1 MTLRCPACGTRYT
14 TGASFCTRDGS
25 RLLPSE
31 PTAVAA
37 PDPLPGQL
45 LAGRYQVRARVAEGG
60 MAVVYA
66 ADDVVSGE
74 PLALK
79 VLAPVLTGDVTAMT
93 RLRREAELGAL
104 LRHPNVCP
112 ILAMGSAPGGVV
124 FVVMP
129 FLAGETLAQR
139 LQRGVL
145 APAVVAAVVHDV
157 AAGLHA
163 AHTLGIV
170 HRDLKPEN
178 VMICPAGGWAGN
190 GHAAPTA
197 GERCVVMDFGLATS
211 LQARMAAR
219 RLTRTGM
226 VMGTPEFMSPEQ
238 LRDEPLDARSDVYAL
253 ALVACELL
261 TGRLPFDG
269 ETQQEQMLARLQMAP
284 TPLHALHA
292 GLTLPSGV
300 EAVMRRG
307 LAADREQRFPT
318 APAFAAAFAAA
329 VLGSRIHP

>member
-1 MTLRCPACGTRYT
+1 VTLRCPACGTRYT
-14 TGASFCTRDGS
+14 AGASFCTRDGS

-31 PTAVAA
+31 PTVAAA

-74 PLALK
+74 ALALK

-211 LQARMAAR
+211 LQARLAAR
-219 RLTRTGM
+219 RL
-226 VMGTPEFMSPEQ
+226 TPEFMSPEQ

>member
-1 MTLRCPACGTRYT
+1 MTLRCPACGTRYAD
-14 TGASFCTRDGS
+14 GARFCTRDGS
-25 RLLPSE
+25 RLLTVEAP
-31 PTAVAA
+31 PAG

-45 LAGRYQVRARVAEGG
+45 LAGRYRVRARVAEGG

-66 ADDVVSGE
+66 ADDAQTGE
-74 PLALK
+74 ALALK
-79 VLAPVLTGDVTAMT
+79 VLAPVLTGDETAMT

-112 ILAMGSAPGGVV
+112 ILAMASAPGGIV

-139 LQRGVL
+139 LQRTGVL
-145 APAVVAAVVHDV
+145 PPALVARIVLDV
-157 AAGLHA
+157 AAGLDA
-163 AHTLGIV
+163 AHAHGIV

-178 VMICPAGGWAGN
+178 VMICPVAGGA
-190 GHAAPTA
+190 
-197 GERCVVMDFGLATS
+197 ERAVVMDFGLATS
-211 LQARMAAR
+211 RQARMAAR

-253 ALVACELL
+253 ALVTCELL
-261 TGRLPFDG
+261 TGRLPFAG
-269 ETQQEQMLARLQMAP
+269 ETQHEQMLARLQVQ
-284 TPLHALHA
+284 PLALGELRA
-292 GLTLPSGV
+292 DLRLPPAV
-300 EAVMRRG
+300 EGVMRRG

-329 VLGSRIHP
+329 VHGTGPRVWP

>member
-1 MTLRCPACGTRYT
+1 MLRCPACGARY
-14 TGASFCTRDGS
+14 GADARFCTRDGS
-25 RLLPSE
+25 RLVSPD
-31 PTAVAA
+31 AA
-37 PDPLPGQL
+37 EAPADSLPGQL
-45 LAGRYQVRARVAEGG
+45 LAGRYRVRSRVAEGG

-66 ADDVVSGE
+66 AEDVRTGE
-74 PLALK
+74 ALALK
-79 VLAPVLTGDVTAMT
+79 VLAPVLTGDATAMT

-112 ILAMGSAPGGVV
+112 ILAMESLPGGIV

-139 LQRGVL
+139 LQRSG
-145 APAVVAAVVHDV
+145 PMSPRAVSVIVHDV
-157 AAGLHA
+157 AEGLHA
-163 AHTLGIV
+163 AHGQGIV

-178 VMICPAGGWAGN
+178 VMVCPAPPARGG
-190 GHAAPTA
+190 TA

-261 TGRLPFDG
+261 TGLLPFG
-269 ETQQEQMLARLQMAP
+269 GATQQEQMLARLQSPP
-284 TPLHALHA
+284 TPLRELRAELA
-292 GLTLPSGV
+292 ASPAI

-307 LAADREQRFPT
+307 LAAEREDRFPT
-318 APAFAAAFAAA
+318 APAFAAAFVDA
-329 VLGSRIHP
+329 VDGVWR

>member
-1 MTLRCPACGTRYT
+1 MSTLRCPACGARY
-14 TGASFCTRDGS
+14 AADARFCTRDGS
-25 RLLPSE
+25 RL
-31 PTAVAA
+31 VA
-37 PDPLPGQL
+37 PDAPEQPADSLPGQL
-45 LAGRYQVRARVAEGG
+45 LAGRYRVQSRVAEGG

-66 ADDVVSGE
+66 AEDVRTGE
-74 PLALK
+74 ALALK
-79 VLAPVLTGDVTAMT
+79 VLAPVLTGDATAMT

-112 ILAMGSAPGGVV
+112 ILAMESAPGGIV

-139 LQRGVL
+139 LQRTG
-145 APAVVAAVVHDV
+145 PMSPRQVAAVVHDV
-157 AAGLHA
+157 AEGLHA
-163 AHTLGIV
+163 AHGQGIV

-178 VMICPAGGWAGN
+178 VMVCPAPATGRGG
-190 GHAAPTA
+190 AAA
-197 GERCVVMDFGLATS
+197 AAERCVVMDFGLATS

-261 TGRLPFDG
+261 TGLLPFG
-269 ETQQEQMLARLQMAP
+269 GATQQEQMLARLQSPP
-284 TPLHALHA
+284 TPLRELRAELA
-292 GLTLPSGV
+292 AAPAI

-307 LAADREQRFPT
+307 LAAAREDRFPT
-318 APAFAAAFAAA
+318 APAFAAAFVDA
-329 VLGSRIHP
+329 VDGVWR